1 MVAIEFGMWRSVR
14 SGGAAGSVTVGN
26 GKFFEPPGGTSSTG
40 GNRLPLGDQEAVG
53 RDGQR
58 RMVMKAAPS
67 AALEMAQPN
76 LLLELLII
84 ALDAPAQFGDVD
96 QAIEGDGVWERREP
110 VFGRL
115 GLALRPLYQQPFR
128 RMRLTS
134 LFVVM
139 SDANTQARKARDQ
152 RLGRAFA
159 PFDRGD
165 AVSEELAAA
174 MKRIGELTMENEVLR
189 ARVGH
194 VGPLVRRRSR

>member
-53 RDGQR
+53 RDAQR

-67 AALEMAQPN
+67 AAFKMAQPN

-96 QAIEGDGVWERREP
+96 QVIEGYRVWERREP

-139 SDANTQARKARDQ
+139 SDANTQARKSARPTA
-152 RLGRAFA
+152 R
-159 PFDRGD
+159 P
-165 AVSEELAAA
+165 S
-174 MKRIGELTMENEVLR
+174 LR
-189 ARVGH
+189 AI
-194 VGPLVRRRSR
+194 RSCAKRAWRD